1 MFISLYLIGSSSI
14 VHLVMFLCIPVWKC
28 LHVCSC
34 TCASHAWV
42 CLSAKHRTCCWQ
54 AIHSLDS
61 PFWSC
66 SSGGAKSGAC
76 HPNHQLLTHP
86 PNSLSSAEQPSLCS
100 PCSPFPGPQNLGCGL
115 WMSATSWL
123 SAQGLAGDWPVV
135 EVQYQALSVSSS
147 FDFLPPLG
155 TGRRQWHKHTLSC
168 DWLGSQAWKWKHH
181 PQNRHIHSP
190 ANEKGAV

>member
-1 MFISLYLIGSSSI
+1 MCVAVRAHPMPESVCQPITGHAVGRRSTLWILLFGRAALEVQKVVHATQTTSYLR
-14 VHLVMFLCIPVWKC
+14 P
-28 LHVCSC
+28 
-34 TCASHAWV
+34 
-42 CLSAKHRTCCWQ
+42 
-54 AIHSLDS
+54 
-61 PFWSC
+61 
-66 SSGGAKSGAC
+66 
-76 HPNHQLLTHP
+76 P

-100 PCSPFPGPQNLGCGL
+100 PSSPFPGPQNLGCGL

-168 DWLGSQAWKWKHH
+168 D
-181 PQNRHIHSP
+181 
-190 ANEKGAV
+190 